1 MKKTTKDDY
10 FRAVYK
16 VVEYIEKHYADELS
30 LESLSKVSGFSKY
43 HFHRIF
49 LTITGENLNAFIR
62 RVRLSKSTGKL
73 ANNLSV
79 TQVAM
84 QSGYETPASFAKA
97 FKERFGLSPKE
108 FSKKI
113 RDNKGEI
120 MIDAKVVDFEPVEV
134 LYVRKTGDYMVSAGE
149 AFEVLMK
156 FAYGQKIK
164 HKKNLMGK
172 DAQMFGIGHDD
183 PNTTPTD
190 ELRYDACISYDD
202 KSVKPEGEIGIKMIE
217 GGKHLYYLHKGAYEG
232 LKEVYANLMAYV
244 IENGLTLA
252 DRPPFERYLNRDPR
266 RTKPENLKTEIF
278 IPIEG

>member
-10 FRAVYK
+10 FQSVYK
-16 VVEYIEKHYADELS
+16 VVEQIEKNYADELS
-30 LESLSKVSGFSKY
+30 LETLSKLSGFSKY

-49 LTITGENLNAFIR
+49 QTVTGENLNAFIR

-84 QSGYETPASFAKA
+84 QSGYETSASFAKA

-113 RDNKGEI
+113 KDIKGDV

-156 FAYGQKIK
+156 FAYTQKIK
-164 HKKNLMGK
+164 HKKDLMGK
-172 DAQMFGIGHDD
+172 KAMMFGIGHDD
-183 PNTTPTD
+183 PNTTPAD

-217 GGKHLYYLHKGAYEG
+217 GGKHLYYLHKGPYEE
-232 LKEVYANLMAYV
+232 LKDVYANLMAYI
-244 IENGLTLA
+244 IENELTMD
-252 DRPPFERYLNRDPR
+252 DRPPFEKYLNRDPR
-266 RTKPENLKTEIF
+266 RTKPQNLKTEIY
-278 IPIEG
+278 IPIKE